1 MLFSSFSFVFAFL
14 PLVLLLYYL
23 RSGLTWRNNVL
34 LGASILFYAW
44 GEPRYLLILLISVTI
59 TWLAAIA
66 VEKWRRFALPSIII
80 ALLLDLGILVYFK
93 YTNFILENLSAVFS
107 HELDMIHVVMPI
119 GISFYTFQA
128 ISYLI
133 DVYRREVPVQHNLY
147 TLLLYITLFPQLVAG
162 PIVKYHDIYLQ
173 IDSRKETLEK
183 FTCGARR
190 FIIGLSKK
198 MLIANTMGEIADKI
212 FTLPA
217 DQFDTATA
225 WLGAIAYSFQI
236 YFDFSGYS
244 DMAIGLCLLFGFKLP
259 ENFNYPYISRSITEF
274 WRRWHMSLST
284 WFKEY
289 LYIPL
294 GGNRVSKTRN
304 LFNLFVVFLTTG
316 IWHGASWCF
325 VIWGLWHGLFI
336 ILEKV
341 TGWHKKEG
349 GIILRVV
356 QHCSLIFIVI
366 IGWVFF
372 RAETLTQGAQY
383 LGTMFGLS
391 EIKSSHL
398 TIHQTMNMLTWFTMA
413 LAIVLSMPLA
423 RRLAYA
429 EGVWTARLANV
440 WCIVLFVLSWAT
452 MAASTYNPFIYFRF

>member
-14 PLVLLLYYL
+14 PLVLLLYYM
-23 RSGLTWRNNVL
+23 RQGTGWRNNVL
-34 LGASILFYAW
+34 LAASLLFYAW
-44 GEPRYLLILLISVTI
+44 GEPRYLLILLISVGI
-59 TWLAAIA
+59 TWLAALA
-66 VEKWRRFALPSIII
+66 VNHWRRYALLCITL

-93 YTNFILENLSAVFS
+93 YTNFILENINALFTHQADP
-107 HELDMIHVVMPI
+107 LKVVMPI

-133 DVYRREVPVQHNLY
+133 DVYRRDAPVQRNFY
-147 TLLLYITLFPQLVAG
+147 KLLLYITLFPQLVAG
-162 PIVKYHDIYLQ
+162 PIVKYYDICDQ
-173 IDSRKETLEK
+173 IESRQETLRK

-190 FIIGLSKK
+190 FVIGLSKK
-198 MLIANTMGEIADKI
+198 MLIANTMGEVADKI

-217 DQFDTATA
+217 EQVDCLAS
-225 WLGAIAYSFQI
+225 WVGAVAYSFQI

-244 DMAIGLCLLFGFKLP
+244 DMAIGLCLMFGFRLP

-294 GGNRVSKTRN
+294 GGNRVSKGRN

-336 ILEKV
+336 ILEKL
-341 TGWHKKEG
+341 TGWHKKQG
-349 GIILRVV
+349 HWSLRVA
-356 QHCSLIFIVI
+356 QHGLLLLVVLV
-366 IGWVFF
+366 GWVFF
-372 RAETLTQGAQY
+372 RAETLGSALSY
-383 LGTMFGLS
+383 LQNMFGMVT
-391 EIKSSHL
+391 HRADAVGVV
-398 TIHQTMNMLTWFTMA
+398 HTMNHFTWMTML
-413 LAIVLSMPLA
+413 LAAVLSMPLA

-429 EGVWTARLANV
+429 DGRRTSALANV
-440 WCIVLFVLSWAT
+440 WCVVLFVCTWAT